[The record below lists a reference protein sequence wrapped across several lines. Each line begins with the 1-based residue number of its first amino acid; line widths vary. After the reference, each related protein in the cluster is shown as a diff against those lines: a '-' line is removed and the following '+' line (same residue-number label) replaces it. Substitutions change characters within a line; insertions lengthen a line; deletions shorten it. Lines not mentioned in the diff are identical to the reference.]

1 MKILMESVDEK
12 QGKKEKEEVPAL
24 NVNVDGYIPNDY
36 VNTDLEKLELYQ
48 RLDKVQNFTE
58 LQAIKEELNDLYGK
72 LPKSV
77 NTLVEKRE
85 FDLIMNEN
93 SFDKMKEE
101 KNLVEV
107 YLSREF
113 SDKLDGE
120 KLFMMLTPYR
130 KKISITYTNKQI
142 VIKFLKDQEWLERA
156 IKILKEV
163 ETLA

>member
-1 MKILMESVDEK
+1 
-12 QGKKEKEEVPAL
+12 
-24 NVNVDGYIPNDY
+24 
-36 VNTDLEKLELYQ
+36 
-48 RLDKVQNFTE
+48 
-58 LQAIKEELNDLYGK
+58 
-72 LPKSV
+72 
-77 NTLVEKRE
+77 
-85 FDLIMNEN
+85 MNEN

>member
-1 MKILMESVDEK
+1 M
-12 QGKKEKEEVPAL
+12 
-24 NVNVDGYIPNDY
+24 
-36 VNTDLEKLELYQ
+36 
-48 RLDKVQNFTE
+48 
-58 LQAIKEELNDLYGK
+58 
-72 LPKSV
+72 
-77 NTLVEKRE
+77 
-85 FDLIMNEN
+85 
-93 SFDKMKEE
+93 
-101 KNLVEV
+101 